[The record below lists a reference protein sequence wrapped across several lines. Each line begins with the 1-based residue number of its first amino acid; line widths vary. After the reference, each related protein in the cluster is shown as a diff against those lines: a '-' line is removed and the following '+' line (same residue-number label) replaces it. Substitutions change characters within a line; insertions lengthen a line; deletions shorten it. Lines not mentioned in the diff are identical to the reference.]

1 MFKYSFL
8 VYSIAVLCAAFFGV
22 CYLGTGTDQKNLK
35 NYSSYPNKVQ
45 NRIQEIAEYRGKF
58 KETGKARVLAANF
71 LVFTVL
77 FLLLGIPIRQENF
90 DYNFI
95 CLLVLGQTLNVFD
108 LLIID
113 LLWWRN
119 SERIRLSKI
128 PQKELYQD
136 PKKHIEAFIRALVLY
151 FFVALVDGYL
161 LTLF

>member
-1 MFKYSFL
+1 MLFIET
-8 VYSIAVLCAAFFGV
+8 VILCVVFFGV

-35 NYSSYPNKVQ
+35 YYSSYPDKVQ

-58 KETGKARVLAANF
+58 KETGKVSVWAAHFF
-71 LVFTVL
+71 LFTFL

-90 DYNFI
+90 AYNFI
-95 CLLVLGQTLNVFD
+95 CLLILGQTLNVFD
-108 LLIID
+108 LFVID

-128 PQKELYQD
+128 PQKELYED
-136 PKKHIEAFIRALVLY
+136 PKKHVEAFIRALFLY

>member
-1 MFKYSFL
+1 MHVL
-8 VYSIAVLCAAFFGV
+8 LIEIVILCAVFFGV

-35 NYSSYPNKVQ
+35 NYSSYPDGVK

-58 KETGKARVLAANF
+58 KETGKARVWATNF

-77 FLLLGIPIRQENF
+77 FLFFEIPIRQESF
-90 DYNFI
+90 ACNFI
-95 CLLVLGQTLNVFD
+95 CLLILGQALNVFD
-108 LLIID
+108 LLVID

-119 SERIRLSKI
+119 SKRIRLSKI
-128 PQKELYQD
+128 PQKELYRD
-136 PKKHIEAFIRALVLY
+136 PKKHIEAFIRALLLY

>member
-1 MFKYSFL
+1 ML
-8 VYSIAVLCAAFFGV
+8 LIETVILCAAFFGL
-22 CYLGTGTDQKNLK
+22 CYLATGTDQKNLK
-35 NYSSYPNKVQ
+35 NYSSYPVKVQ
-45 NRIQEIAEYRGKF
+45 NCIQEIAEYRGKF
-58 KETGKARVLAANF
+58 KETGKAGIWVTNF
-71 LVFTVL
+71 FVFTVL

-90 DYNFI
+90 AYNFR

-119 SERIRLSKI
+119 SERTRLSKI
-128 PQKELYQD
+128 PQKALYQD
-136 PKKHIEAFIRALVLY
+136 PKKHVEAFLRALVLY

>member
-1 MFKYSFL
+1 ML
-8 VYSIAVLCAAFFGV
+8 LIETVILCVVFFGV

-35 NYSSYPNKVQ
+35 NYSAYPDKVQ

-58 KETGKARVLAANF
+58 KETGKAGIWGANF
-71 LVFTVL
+71 LVFIVV
-77 FLLLGIPIRQENF
+77 FLLLGIPIHQDNF
-90 DYNFI
+90 AYNFI
-95 CLLVLGQTLNVFD
+95 CLLILGQTLNVFD
-108 LLIID
+108 LLVID

-119 SERIRLSKI
+119 TKRIRLSKI

-136 PKKHIEAFIRALVLY
+136 PKKHVEAFIRALLLY

>member
-1 MFKYSFL
+1 MRVL
-8 VYSIAVLCAAFFGV
+8 LIETVVLCVAFFGV

-58 KETGKARVLAANF
+58 KETGKVSVWAAHF
-71 LVFTVL
+71 FVFTVL
-77 FLLLGIPIRQENF
+77 FLFFGIPIRQENF
-90 DYNFI
+90 SHNFI
-95 CLLVLGQTLNVFD
+95 CLLILGQALNVFD
-108 LLIID
+108 LIIID

-119 SERIRLSKI
+119 TKRIRLSKI
-128 PQKELYQD
+128 PQKELYRD
-136 PKKHIEAFIRALVLY
+136 PKKHIEAFIRALMFY

>member
-1 MFKYSFL
+1 MC
-8 VYSIAVLCAAFFGV
+8 VLLIETVILCVAFFEV

-35 NYSSYPNKVQ
+35 NYSSYPDGVK
-45 NRIQEIAEYRGKF
+45 NRIQEIVEYRGRF
-58 KETGKARVLAANF
+58 EETRKARIWAANF

-77 FLLLGIPIRQENF
+77 FLLMGIPIRQENF
-90 DYNFI
+90 AYNFI
-95 CLLVLGQTLNVFD
+95 CLLILGQTLNVFD
-108 LLIID
+108 LIIID

-119 SERIRLSKI
+119 SKRIRLSKI

-136 PKKHIEAFIRALVLY
+136 PKKHVEAFLRALVLY

>member
-1 MFKYSFL
+1 MRVL
-8 VYSIAVLCAAFFGV
+8 LIEIVILCAVFLGV

-35 NYSSYPNKVQ
+35 NYSSNPDKVQ

-90 DYNFI
+90 SYNFI
-95 CLLVLGQTLNVFD
+95 CLLILGQSLNVFD
-108 LLIID
+108 LFVID

-128 PQKELYQD
+128 PQKELYRD
-136 PKKHIEAFIRALVLY
+136 PKKHIEAFIRALMFY

>member
-1 MFKYSFL
+1 MRVL
-8 VYSIAVLCAAFFGV
+8 LIEIVILCAVFFGV

-35 NYSSYPNKVQ
+35 YYSSYPDKVQ

-58 KETGKARVLAANF
+58 KETGKVSVWAAHFF
-71 LVFTVL
+71 LFTFL

-90 DYNFI
+90 AYNFI
-95 CLLVLGQTLNVFD
+95 CLLILGQTLNVFD
-108 LLIID
+108 LFVID

-128 PQKELYQD
+128 PQKELYRD
-136 PKKHIEAFIRALVLY
+136 PKKHIEAFIRALLLY
-151 FFVALVDGYL
+151 FFVALVDGHL

>member
-1 MFKYSFL
+1 ML
-8 VYSIAVLCAAFFGV
+8 LIETVILCGAFFGV

-35 NYSSYPNKVQ
+35 NYSAYPGKVQ

-58 KETGKARVLAANF
+58 KETGKAGIWVANF
-71 LVFTVL
+71 LVFTFL

-90 DYNFI
+90 AHNFR
-95 CLLVLGQTLNVFD
+95 CLLILGQTLNVFD
-108 LLIID
+108 LFIVD

-119 SERIRLSKI
+119 TKRIRLSKI

-136 PKKHIEAFIRALVLY
+136 PKKHVEAFLRALVLY

>member
-1 MFKYSFL
+1 MRVL
-8 VYSIAVLCAAFFGV
+8 LIEIVILCAVFLGV

-35 NYSSYPNKVQ
+35 NYSSYPDKVQ

-90 DYNFI
+90 SYNFI
-95 CLLVLGQTLNVFD
+95 CLLILGQSLNVFD
-108 LLIID
+108 LFVID

-128 PQKELYQD
+128 PQKELYEE
-136 PKKHIEAFIRALVLY
+136 PKKHIEAFLRALLLY

-161 LTLF
+161 LALV

>member
-1 MFKYSFL
+1 ML
-8 VYSIAVLCAAFFGV
+8 LIETVILCGAFFGV

-35 NYSSYPNKVQ
+35 NYSSYPVKVQ

-58 KETGKARVLAANF
+58 KETGRAPIWAANF

-77 FLLLGIPIRQENF
+77 FLLFGIPIRQENF
-90 DYNFI
+90 AYNFI

-108 LLIID
+108 LLVID

-119 SERIRLSKI
+119 SKRIRLSKI

-136 PKKHIEAFIRALVLY
+136 PKKHVESFLRALFLY

-161 LTLF
+161 LSLF

>member
-1 MFKYSFL
+1 MLFIET
-8 VYSIAVLCAAFFGV
+8 VILCVVFFGV

-35 NYSSYPNKVQ
+35 YYSSYPDKVQ

-58 KETGKARVLAANF
+58 KETGKVRIWVANF
-71 LVFTVL
+71 IVFTLL

-90 DYNFI
+90 AYNFI
-95 CLLVLGQTLNVFD
+95 CLLILGQTLNVFD
-108 LLIID
+108 LLVID

-128 PQKELYQD
+128 PQKELYRD
-136 PKKHIEAFIRALVLY
+136 PKKHIEAFIRALLLY
-151 FFVALVDGYL
+151 FFVALVDGCL

>member
-1 MFKYSFL
+1 MRVL
-8 VYSIAVLCAAFFGV
+8 LIEIVILCAVFFGV

-35 NYSSYPNKVQ
+35 NYSSYPVKVQ
-45 NRIQEIAEYRGKF
+45 NCIQEIAEYDGRF
-58 KETGKARVLAANF
+58 EETAKARIWAANF
-71 LVFTVL
+71 LVFTAL

-90 DYNFI
+90 SHNFI

-119 SERIRLSKI
+119 SERIRISKI

-136 PKKHIEAFIRALVLY
+136 PKKHIEAFIRALFLY